1 MKEIVVLT
9 PLREMKDR
17 AEEIVREQGYHNVE
31 VLLGSMSEGVEVARK
46 AIAEGAELIVSRG
59 GTYQLVREAFSIPAV
74 EIKVTAYDVLQSFEQ
89 VDDPNE
95 TIGVVGY
102 SNVVDGYDLLRRL
115 LPNPV
120 VLVELKRESDIYA
133 VIEDH
138 KRRGIKTYIGD
149 ANITRIIRE
158 LNCNGIMIQSQ
169 KSSIHTA
176 IQEARRILRVAKEE
190 KRRAQQIAT
199 ITDFVHDA
207 IIAIDENEKITVY
220 NRRAEQL
227 FGVPCERAKGRPIAD
242 IVPNTKL
249 PEILATGT
257 AQVGEIQNL
266 WDSRIVTNR
275 VPITVDGEVKGAVAT
290 FQDVTEVQNL
300 EEKIRRS
307 MNEKGFIAKYTFDD
321 IVYAS
326 HQIGECIKTAKK
338 FAMYDTPIHIC
349 GASGVGK
356 ELFCQSIHN
365 YSRRHLGPFVA
376 VNCAAIAP
384 SLIESEFFGYEEGS
398 FTGARKKGK
407 PGIFELA
414 HNGTLFL
421 DEISEIPME
430 LQGRLLRVLQ
440 EKQVMRLGGG
450 RVIPID
456 VKIITASNKYLKRE
470 MEEGRFRKD
479 LYYRINVLTL
489 RIPPLD
495 RRRED
500 IPALTRY
507 FIRKYSEKYGK
518 PLLEPTPDVESCLLN
533 RKYEGNIRELEGLI
547 ERCVILSSFD
557 AILAE
562 GDGERRAVQPPVQ
575 ENGPVCTDVLPPDWD
590 GLDLR
595 SLEQKYIEMVYQRT
609 GGNVQ
614 KTCEILG
621 INRTTLWRRLKEQT
635 NVV

>member
-102 SNVVDGYDLLRRL
+102 SNVVDGYDLLRKL

-227 FGVPCERAKGRPIAD
+227 FGVPCERAKGRPISD
-242 IVPNTKL
+242 VVPNTKL

-257 AQVGEIQNL
+257 AQLGEIQNL

-562 GDGERRAVQPPVQ
+562 GDGEHRASQPPVQ

>member
-102 SNVVDGYDLLRRL
+102 SNVVDGYDLLRKL

-227 FGVPCERAKGRPIAD
+227 FGVPCERAKGRLISD

-257 AQVGEIQNL
+257 AQLGEIQNL

-562 GDGERRAVQPPVQ
+562 GDGERRASQPPVQ
-575 ENGPVCTDVLPPDWD
+575 ENGPVCIDVLPPDWD

>member
-102 SNVVDGYDLLRRL
+102 SNVVDGYDLLRKL

-257 AQVGEIQNL
+257 AQLGEIQNL

-321 IVYAS
+321 IVYRLAS
-326 HQIGECIKTAKK
+326 A
-338 FAMYDTPIHIC
+338 
-349 GASGVGK
+349 
-356 ELFCQSIHN
+356 
-365 YSRRHLGPFVA
+365 SRRPRSSPCTTPPSTSA
-376 VNCAAIAP
+376 VPRAW
-384 SLIESEFFGYEEGS
+384 
-398 FTGARKKGK
+398 ARSCS
-407 PGIFELA
+407 A
-414 HNGTLFL
+414 RAST
-421 DEISEIPME
+421 
-430 LQGRLLRVLQ
+430 
-440 EKQVMRLGGG
+440 
-450 RVIPID
+450 
-456 VKIITASNKYLKRE
+456 ITAAA
-470 MEEGRFRKD
+470 
-479 LYYRINVLTL
+479 TW
-489 RIPPLD
+489 
-495 RRRED
+495 
-500 IPALTRY
+500 
-507 FIRKYSEKYGK
+507 
-518 PLLEPTPDVESCLLN
+518 
-533 RKYEGNIRELEGLI
+533 
-547 ERCVILSSFD
+547 
-557 AILAE
+557 
-562 GDGERRAVQPPVQ
+562 
-575 ENGPVCTDVLPPDWD
+575 GP
-590 GLDLR
+590 
-595 SLEQKYIEMVYQRT
+595 
-609 GGNVQ
+609 
-614 KTCEILG
+614 
-621 INRTTLWRRLKEQT
+621 LWR
-635 NVV
+635 

>member
-227 FGVPCERAKGRPIAD
+227 FGVPCERAKGRLISD

-257 AQVGEIQNL
+257 AQLGEIQNL

-562 GDGERRAVQPPVQ
+562 GDGERRAVQPVQ
-575 ENGPVCTDVLPPDWD
+575 ESGPVCTDVLPPDWD

>member
-1 MKEIVVLT
+1 
-9 PLREMKDR
+9 
-17 AEEIVREQGYHNVE
+17 
-31 VLLGSMSEGVEVARK
+31 MSEGVEVARQ
-46 AIAEGAELIVSRG
+46 AIAQGAELIVSRG
-59 GTYQLVREAFSIPAV
+59 GTYQLVKEAFPIPVV
-74 EIKVTAYDVLQSFEQ
+74 EIKVSAYDVLQSFEQ

-102 SNVVDGYDLLRRL
+102 SNVVDGYDLLRKL

-169 KSSIHTA
+169 KASIHTA
-176 IQEARRILRVAKEE
+176 IQEARRILRATKEE

-220 NRRAEQL
+220 NRRAEQV
-227 FGVPCERAKGRPIAD
+227 FGVPQERARGRLISD
-242 IVPNTKL
+242 VVPNTKL
-249 PEILATGT
+249 PEILATGIP
-257 AQVGEIQNL
+257 QLGELQNL

-307 MNEKGFIAKYTFDD
+307 MSEKGFIAKYTFDD

-326 HQIGECIKTAKK
+326 RQIAECIKTAKK

-407 PGIFELA
+407 TGMFELA

-421 DEISEIPME
+421 DEISEILME

-456 VKIITASNKYLKRE
+456 VKIITASNKYPEAGDGGGPVPQGPVLPHQRAHPPHPAP
-470 MEEGRFRKD
+470 GPPPGGHPRPD
-479 LYYRINVLTL
+479 PLLYPQILG
-489 RIPPLD
+489 
-495 RRRED
+495 E
-500 IPALTRY
+500 
-507 FIRKYSEKYGK
+507 IRQA
-518 PLLEPTPDVESCLLN
+518 LLEPTPDVERYLLN

-562 GDGERRAVQPPVQ
+562 REAENRSAQPPAQ
-575 ENGPVCTDVLPPDWD
+575 ESAPVCTDVLPPDWD

-595 SLEQKYIEMVYQRT
+595 SWSRSTLRWSIRGQ
-609 GGNVQ
+609 G
-614 KTCEILG
+614 EISK
-621 INRTTLWRRLKEQT
+621 RLVKFLA
-635 NVV
+635 